1 MNNVPGDQ
9 LSILLVCPTGL
20 AQMSLVT
27 AVNAFSWAKVI
38 ARAKDIESALL
49 VAREMAP
56 DVIMADAY
64 FLGDLVSDLL
74 LHTKAI
80 SPKILLVVL
89 AGTSLQKKRFLS
101 EGADIVL
108 DYNDITI
115 QFPQV
120 LSLSRL
126 RANDEERRN

>member
-27 AVNAFSWAKVI
+27 AVNAFSWATVV
-38 ARAKDIESALL
+38 ARAKDGDSALAI
-49 VAREMAP
+49 AREMAP
-56 DVIMADAY
+56 DVLLADAY

-74 LHTKAI
+74 LHTKAVN
-80 SPKILLVVL
+80 PKIILVVL
-89 AGTSLQKKRFLS
+89 AGTSLQKKRFLG

-108 DYNDITI
+108 DYSNMTR
-115 QFPQV
+115 QFSQV
-120 LSLSRL
+120 LSLAQS
-126 RANDEERRN
+126 RANEYE

>member
-1 MNNVPGDQ
+1 MNNASSAQ
-9 LSILLVCPTGL
+9 LSILLLCPVGL
-20 AQMSLVT
+20 TQVSLIT
-27 AVNAFSWAKVI
+27 AVNAFSWATVV
-38 ARAKDIESALL
+38 ASTKDVDSALAL
-49 VAREMAP
+49 TRIFAP
-56 DVIMADAY
+56 DVILADAY

-108 DYNDITI
+108 DYNNMTG
-115 QFPQV
+115 QFSQV

-126 RANDEERRN
+126 KANDEERRN

>member
-27 AVNAFSWAKVI
+27 AVNAFSWATVV
-38 ARAKDIESALL
+38 ARAKDGDSALAI
-49 VAREMAP
+49 AREMAP
-56 DVIMADAY
+56 DVLLADAY

-74 LHTKAI
+74 LHTKAVN
-80 SPKILLVVL
+80 PKIILVVL
-89 AGTSLQKKRFLS
+89 AGTSLQKKRFLG

-108 DYNDITI
+108 DYSNMTM
-115 QFPQV
+115 QFPQI
-120 LSLSRL
+120 LSLAQS
-126 RANDEERRN
+126 RANEYE

>member
-27 AVNAFSWAKVI
+27 AVNAFSWATVV
-38 ARAKDIESALL
+38 ARAKDGDSALAI
-49 VAREMAP
+49 AREMAP
-56 DVIMADAY
+56 DVLLADAY

-74 LHTKAI
+74 LHTKAVN
-80 SPKILLVVL
+80 PKIILVVL
-89 AGTSLQKKRFLS
+89 AGTSLQKKRFFD

-108 DYNDITI
+108 DYSNMTM
-115 QFPQV
+115 QFPQI
-120 LSLSRL
+120 LSLAQS
-126 RANDEERRN
+126 RANEYE